1 MADLDIRALVATKD
15 SELSGMFE
23 SPAMAQRFRE
33 AIFQLWADP
42 EQRALRECRPES
54 IVAGFMAVADLGLT
68 LSKQRGHAY
77 LVPFG
82 GTATPMIGYKG
93 LIHLALQCGGA
104 LDFRP
109 GVRYEKDQWAINP
122 LSPTQPITHIP
133 ADGNR
138 GRKVGYYCV
147 VFLPGGLARAEYMTV
162 AEVEEHRDRYSKT
175 YQKTKKWGF
184 GTFDDMALKTVVR
197 KVCKFLRLSGNFAK
211 AMTVETTA
219 EMVDDEPEIPDDLP
233 KGDAGVDQP
242 TPPPGFG
249 AGMSAAIPP
258 PKLKLTPDSPS
269 AKVTDEDVAAL
280 CKQWRSLH
288 SGKIAGFDKFLFDN
302 FGVEDASDLTAE
314 QFSQCLAKMAESN
327 G

>member
-1 MADLDIRALVATKD
+1 MADIDIRALVATKD

-23 SPAMAQRFRE
+23 SSAMAQRFRE

-93 LIHLALQCGGA
+93 LIHLALACGGA

-184 GTFDDMALKTVVR
+184 GSFDDMALKTVVR
-197 KVCKFLRLSGNFAK
+197 KVCKFLRLSGNFEK

-233 KGDAGVDQP
+233 NGDAGVAQP
-242 TPPPGFG
+242 EEH
-249 AGMSAAIPP
+249 SS
-258 PKLKLTPDSPS
+258 PKLVLRPDAPS

-288 SGKIAGFDKFLFDN
+288 GGKIAGFDKFLFDAFN
-302 FGVEDASDLTAE
+302 VEDAADLTAE
-314 QFSQCLAKMAESN
+314 QFSQCLAKMAEVT